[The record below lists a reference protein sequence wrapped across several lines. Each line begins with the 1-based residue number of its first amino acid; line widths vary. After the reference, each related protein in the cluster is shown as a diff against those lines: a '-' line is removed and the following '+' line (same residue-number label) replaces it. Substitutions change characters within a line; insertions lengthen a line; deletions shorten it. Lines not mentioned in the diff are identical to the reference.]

1 MPARELNFPLSLMFC
16 VRWKRKGR
24 RRREEEEEKEKE
36 TRRGGGGK
44 RKIIMIS
51 RRIENENG

>member
-16 VRWKRKGR
+16 VRWKRKG